1 MRTIDVKHDGIG
13 RFRRFTG
20 FGVVEQR
27 AAAQQQFWDKQWQR
41 RQALEKTVSGGALHA
56 LKKLQAEERTE
67 EANREIVA
75 LASILLDALRARPSV
90 EWEQF
95 YDRSAFAEPPPS
107 APAPLQ
113 LSKEPRMA
121 DFKPP
126 PPSNLL
132 ELLNRR
138 RRRELKATGTRSFKN
153 AHDEWNFNVGYKS
166 RQHDAATEAYR
177 GQLAA
182 WDARKSAFHA
192 AKTAT
197 KMRLD
202 SLHLSYSAKDPEAVI
217 AYGDLILLAAD
228 RPDGF
233 PKHWKIGFAAGA
245 MTVDY
250 DLPSTDVIP
259 GVKAVKY
266 LAARDAF
273 ETVELSE
280 RERDRLYAESMYQTC
295 LAVLHLLFAS
305 DGADAIRSIAFNGW
319 VNFIDGSRPARAC
332 IMTVHTTKQDFAMID
347 LKSVDPRACFKA
359 LNGVAS
365 AKLAQMSAPGE

>member
-1 MRTIDVKHDGIG
+1 MRTIDVKHDGMG
-13 RFRRFTG
+13 RFRRITG
-20 FGVVEQR
+20 FGVVEQK
-27 AAAQQQFWDKQWQR
+27 AAAQQQFWDKQWQC
-41 RQALEKTVSGGALHA
+41 RQALERKLSGDALQA
-56 LKKLQAEERTE
+56 LKKLRADEKSE

-75 LASILLDALRARPSV
+75 LASILLDALRARPTV

-95 YDRSAFAEPPPS
+95 YDRSAFAELPPN

-113 LSKEPRMA
+113 LAKEPRKQ

-126 PPSNLL
+126 PPRNLL
-132 ELLNRR
+132 ELLNRS
-138 RRRELKATGTRSFKN
+138 RRRELKETGTQNFKN
-153 AHDEWNFNVGYKS
+153 AHDEWNFTVGYRS
-166 RQHDAATEAYR
+166 RQHDAAAEAYR
-177 GQLAA
+177 AQLAA
-182 WDARKSAFHA
+182 WDTRKSAFHA
-192 AKTAT
+192 TQTEAKT
-197 KMRLD
+197 RLD
-202 SLHLSYSAKDPEAVI
+202 SLHLAYAAKDPEAVI

-233 PKHWKIGFAAGA
+233 PKHWQIGFSAGA

-259 GVKAVKY
+259 SVKAVKY
-266 LAARDAF
+266 AAARDAF
-273 ETVELSE
+273 ETVELGE
-280 RERDRLYAESMYQTC
+280 GERDRLYAEAMYQSC

-305 DGADAIRSIAFNGW
+305 DGADAIKSITFNGW

-332 IMTVHTTKQDFAMID
+332 IMTVHTTKQAFAQID

-365 AKLAQMSAPGE
+365 SKLAQMSAPGD